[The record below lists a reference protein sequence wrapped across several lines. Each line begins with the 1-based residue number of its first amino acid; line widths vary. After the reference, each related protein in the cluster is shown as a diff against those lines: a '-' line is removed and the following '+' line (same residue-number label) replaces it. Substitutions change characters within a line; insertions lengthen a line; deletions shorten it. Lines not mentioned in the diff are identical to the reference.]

1 MLSLRVLTRV
11 LLPLLL
17 LGMVGAVLA
26 TPGGGPEPA
35 HAQEGD
41 NDYVDVAL
49 ILETPVATISYNRQL
64 KAIVQNLG
72 SRTAYDVEVV
82 VKIVMPTNSS
92 FFPSIP
98 KVPIGTASLGE
109 GGYSF
114 SWTIPELRGY
124 QRVEV
129 VDTYRTR
136 KISGPTPYN
145 VEEYPHLLDGEVTT
159 ASFESD
165 LRKENNKD
173 RVWSV
178 LANDYD
184 GRSEPALPRYSVN
197 VSVDELDP
205 SPGDIVNFTVTA
217 NHSTRT
223 IIDLKVAIELTD
235 GLMVEEDGSA
245 DPPRTITYDPA
256 QADTA
261 QSVGYSGDVFN
272 IGTLNYSEWK
282 SKHSVTLPIKVAD
295 NAVVDEQCLTAT
307 ITGDPPPEAGPR
319 DDDMTDNVAKV
330 CLGDAV
336 ELFATGQV
344 DAFTIYPC
352 VGDTTSP
359 CDSMDDVRVRAVNS
373 SGQVLAPGTAV
384 FQIDPT
390 KARIYDD
397 HENSSNELQSV
408 NDGDTVSWQTA
419 VSAGRTYTG
428 GVSHGVELY
437 YSRTPYVGKTSGWNG
452 LTMGIAAKDVE
463 GNSPPP
469 GKVFLRS
476 TFSGNFFRKA
486 DSANSYEDYRAAPTS
501 TSNPTSKIN
510 YFLEFE
516 KLGIYQFTWQAVTR
530 RSTLDGDENC
540 NPNSDTP
547 PVNQGFCAYET
558 YTFVVGPMADLTVE
572 DGGASSHVATD
583 QHALTIVAVN
593 NGPDHT
599 GSVQVTGLP
608 TGAEVIHVSQGT
620 YDDTT
625 GEWDVGELKV
635 RGYYQS
641 RGEPDPTLIL
651 NASASDT
658 ASVTIAHSKNYEV
671 CIGGKDN
678 PGDLAHTTKEA
689 CEADTATGVS
699 WHSTPVYDY
708 DADNN
713 TATITAVLG
722 TAGAAQ
728 VENTTLSITVE
739 WDPVEYVNGIPVAH
753 YEIEWSADGS
763 TGWTSLVDIVLGT
776 LYVDTEPEAGDT
788 RYYRVRPVS
797 QAGVAGPWTVPMSAT
812 ATASTVTPPGKP
824 TGLTATVST
833 VDVSDIVLTWTA
845 PTGTPAAATY
855 DIQISEDGSTNWQ
868 PLVNGVTTITHT
880 HSNVGYGV
888 TRHYQVRA
896 RETQG
901 QPGDWSDTDS
911 ATTGNPAP
919 LAPANLSA
927 LPNGLNGIIVAWDAA
942 NNQNGAPITHYEVEW
957 SADGNAP
964 WTSLSNNV
972 KGTSIVDTAP
982 TAGTTRHYQ
991 VLAVNATG
999 LKSPWSSS
1007 DLATAATPT
1016 LDAPGK
1022 PTGLTAAVSNVSGI
1036 LLTWTA
1042 PSGGVSPARYEI
1054 EYSTDGNAPWTPLAN
1069 NVTSITH
1076 THSNVGYG
1084 VTRHYQVR
1092 AVNSEGLAGEWSDPD
1107 DATTGNP
1114 APLAPANVKA
1124 LPNGLMGIIVAWDAA
1139 DRNQGAPIT
1148 HYEVQWSADGNTN
1161 WTTLGSNVAGTSYID
1176 AAPAAGDTRHYQV
1189 LAVNATGL
1197 KSPWSDS
1204 DSATAMTEALPKPGK
1219 PTGLDATVANVSDI
1233 RLSWTPSTDG
1243 VPVARYEIEY
1253 SADGSTDWR
1262 PLANS
1267 VAATATGYTDNGAGY
1282 GETRHY
1288 RIRAVNTE
1296 GLDGDW
1302 SDTANATT
1310 DNPKPGVPTNVMA
1323 VAQGLT
1329 GIIVSW
1335 NPPAAY
1341 QGKPVTHYE
1350 VEVSLDGNAPWT
1362 SRDDSITGNVYT
1374 HSGLSAN
1381 DTRHYRVY
1389 AHNAAGRSDA
1399 SIVVSVTIPT
1409 EIEGATAGPPGVPV
1423 VTAAPNGRTEI
1434 VLRWNKPVE
1443 NGSPII
1449 SYDVW
1454 VSDRQ
1459 NGPWTDAEAELDGN
1473 ATSWTHTGL
1482 IGNTTRY
1489 YQVRA
1494 ENHIDEGGWSD
1505 PVKATTQAPGQADA
1519 PLNLRAA
1526 PDGDSAIDLSWDPPG
1541 DDGGSPITYY
1551 QVQWSHDGTEGSWRH
1566 EGRTPDAETRTY
1578 KDTGLTFGTTRY
1590 YRVAARNSVTL
1601 GVWSDGV
1608 MTTTLSGVPGIPNL
1622 TVRAED
1628 ANTIALTWTVPAD
1641 NGDPITGYH
1650 LEWSPD
1656 GTDGSWTRLSN
1667 PAAADT
1673 SHDDSGLDPGT
1684 QRYYRIRAVN
1694 DTGEG
1699 SWSTLRNA
1707 VTPPAV
1713 PSAPTLRAEAN
1724 GENAISLSW
1733 DPPGDDGGADITQ
1746 YEIQVSTDGGANYS
1760 RLTSPSASARSYNHT
1775 GLQPGDERHY
1785 QLRARNR
1792 AGWGELSQAA
1802 FATTL
1807 TGVPTAPSLTARANG
1822 ASEIKLTWTK
1832 PDDRGSDIA
1841 WYQLQES
1848 DDGNDWDILSSNI
1861 PDSDTEYVHDGL
1873 SGGTT
1878 KYYRIRAINGNGQ
1891 GQWSATRSARTDA
1904 GGPDKPELT
1913 LSVISDNQIDLSWT
1927 TPADNGS
1934 SIRGYW
1940 VERSVDGNTP
1950 WERLTSSNRD
1960 TDYSDTSL
1968 YRGMKRYYRV
1978 AAFNQAGTGPYSE
1991 VKSATTTG
1999 EPAEAPSAPTLL
2011 RFSEVGRNYVTIAWD
2026 PPAEDGGAPVSGYE
2040 YQVAAPCEDNPE
2052 QSCGFG
2058 LDSEKATTGASV
2070 RITGLNADGDYY
2082 FRVRAVNPVGRGEWA
2097 SDIHALLRPLM
2108 SGQVRVSPTAITV
2121 DEGNTVSYTVRLSTA
2136 PPHPVE
2142 LFVQPRSVGAAD
2154 DLGDA
2159 AFIYTGSVLIP
2170 TGWTHPRGDDWSDF
2184 TYNWNQGV
2192 KVSFTAPEDGDA
2204 EDDVAVMDHFVIA
2217 VPYGNYRP
2225 CSEEAAEEQEQCEQD
2240 WEDAWAKSP
2249 YRLLTGASVKV
2260 TVRDND

>member
-1 MLSLRVLTRV
+1 MTLDVKVIVRIFACLLSLALVV
-11 LLPLLL
+11 GFAF
-17 LGMVGAVLA
+17 LGTGS
-26 TPGGGPEPA
+26 A
-35 HAQEGD
+35 HAQGDEG
-41 NDYVDVAL
+41 DYVDVAVM
-49 ILETPVATISYNRQL
+49 LEVPDQHSSVIRQKL
-64 KAIVQNLG
+64 DIIVVNQG
-72 SRTAYDVEVV
+72 STTAYDVEVV
-82 VKIVMPTNSS
+82 VDVVSPEEAYYFQFFTGNPDVPVGSASLESNERTLRWSIPALGGLQRAKLSRAGVVHLPTTDPNPAFDNSLIPHEYLGTVTTSS
-92 FFPSIP
+92 FESEIHKRNNTSRVWSYIYGRPNQNYRQAAGNYTVSVTVDEPSPSPGGAVNFTIAAELVKP
-98 KVPIGTASLGE
+98 TDYIGSDVPMIDTKIDIELTGGLTVSGTPTYAAGFLGNTNLAGVPDSWTYSDGEIDVGTLEIGE
-109 GGYSF
+109 GG
-114 SWTIPELRGY
+114 
-124 QRVEV
+124 
-129 VDTYRTR
+129 
-136 KISGPTPYN
+136 PYFA
-145 VEEYPHLLDGEVTT
+145 HL
-159 ASFESD
+159 
-165 LRKENNKD
+165 
-173 RVWSV
+173 
-178 LANDYD
+178 
-184 GRSEPALPRYSVN
+184 P
-197 VSVDELDP
+197 VSV
-205 SPGDIVNFTVTA
+205 A
-217 NHSTRT
+217 N
-223 IIDLKVAIELTD
+223 
-235 GLMVEEDGSA
+235 
-245 DPPRTITYDPA
+245 
-256 QADTA
+256 
-261 QSVGYSGDVFN
+261 
-272 IGTLNYSEWK
+272 
-282 SKHSVTLPIKVAD
+282 
-295 NAVVDEQCLTAT
+295 NAVVSEQCLTAT
-307 ITGDPPPEAGPR
+307 LTGNPPPGTGPR
-319 DDDMTDNVAKV
+319 DDDISDNVAKV
-330 CLGDAV
+330 CLGDQPV
-336 ELFATGQV
+336 EPRASNQI
-344 DAFTIYPC
+344 DAFIIYPC
-352 VGDTTSP
+352 VGNTNPP
-359 CDSMDDVRVRAVNS
+359 CDDADDVRVRAIDKATESEAILASGKALVHVRDEPNRVYDS
-373 SGQVLAPGTAV
+373 SA
-384 FQIDPT
+384 
-390 KARIYDD
+390 
-397 HENSSNELQSV
+397 NSV
-408 NDGDTVSWQTA
+408 NAGTTVSWRFPVIWDASEFDAVNTEWTNLRDGFTA
-419 VSAGRTYTG
+419 SEPNG
-428 GVSHGVELY
+428 G
-437 YSRTPYVGKTSGWNG
+437 
-452 LTMGIAAKDVE
+452 A
-463 GNSPPP
+463 PP
-469 GKVFLRS
+469 GSVHIRAFEGATSEIIYRMNPD
-476 TFSGNFFRKA
+476 TTPPWTG
-486 DSANSYEDYRAAPTS
+486 EDTVGYNPS
-501 TSNPTSKIN
+501 SNNGPYTYIA
-510 YFLEFE
+510 EFE
-516 KLGIYQFTWQAVTR
+516 KLGTYKLQFTAKLTR
-530 RSTLDGDENC
+530 ATLDGDENC
-540 NPNSDTP
+540 DPNTADP
-547 PVNQGFCAYET
+547 PINQRFCATET
-558 YTFVVGPMADLTVE
+558 YIFHVGPMRDLAVE
-572 DGGASSHVATD
+572 DGGASSQVAAD
-583 QHALTIVAVN
+583 QHALTIVPVN
-593 NGPDHT
+593 HGPDHSP
-599 GSVQVTGLP
+599 GAQVTGLP
-608 TGAEVIHVSQGT
+608 TEAQVIHISQGT
-620 YDDTT
+620 YDPTT

-635 RGYYQS
+635 RGYYRS
-641 RGEPDPTLIL
+641 AGDPDPTLIL
-651 NASASDT
+651 KASASDT
-658 ASVTIAHSKNYEV
+658 ASVSIAHSKNYEV

-708 DADNN
+708 NTANN
-713 TATITAVLG
+713 TATITAQ
-722 TAGAAQ
+722 AGAGGAALQ
-728 VENTTLSITVE
+728 TANSPASIIVTWDAVENLHGVRVT
-739 WDPVEYVNGIPVAH
+739 H

-763 TGWTSLVDIVLGT
+763 TNWTALADNVLVT
-776 LYVDTEPEAGDT
+776 RYVDTAPEVGDT
-788 RYYRVRPVS
+788 RHYRVRPVNE
-797 QAGVAGPWTVPMSAT
+797 AGVKGLWTAVSSAT
-812 ATASTVTPPGKP
+812 ATVSTVTPPGKP
-824 TGLTATVST
+824 TGLAATVSN
-833 VDVSDIVLTWTA
+833 VSDIALTWTA
-845 PTGTPAAATY
+845 PSGTPPAATY

-942 NNQNGAPITHYEVEW
+942 DNQNGAPITHYEVEW

-964 WTSLSNNV
+964 WTSLNNNV

-1007 DLATAATPT
+1007 DSATAATPT

-1161 WTTLGSNVAGTSYID
+1161 WTTLDSNVAGTSHID
-1176 AAPAAGDTRHYQV
+1176 TAPAAGDTRHYQV
-1189 LAVNATGL
+1189 RAVNATSL
-1197 KSPWSDS
+1197 VSPWSDS

-1362 SRDDSITGNVYT
+1362 SRDDSISGNVYT

-1656 GTDGSWTRLSN
+1656 GTDGTWTRLSN

-1684 QRYYRIRAVN
+1684 RRYYRIRAVN

-1699 SWSTLRNA
+1699 SWSTVRNA

-1841 WYQLQES
+1841 WYQLQGS
-1848 DDGNDWDILSSNI
+1848 DDGNDWDILSSGI
-1861 PDSDTEYVHDGL
+1861 PASDTEYVHDGL

-1891 GQWSATRSARTDA
+1891 GQWSTTRSARTDA

-1968 YRGMKRYYRV
+1968 YRGMTRYYRV

-2026 PPAEDGGAPVSGYE
+2026 PPAADGGAPVSGYE

-2249 YRLLTGASVKV
+2249 YRLLTGVSVKV